1 MLEHAATSGYRVS
14 CPKPEAQQG
23 FARLPKAH
31 EGPDIHLEREGNRI
45 WIEAVAVTRG
55 DPSKAD
61 SLVEPNPTEI
71 PEEKIVLRYTSAIRQ
86 KYQQYFHYLR
96 NRIIRKSDAYVVALN
111 GSALGYW
118 RSPAWD
124 VPRFLKALYPI
135 GKPQLLLDKKSRE
148 VVDTGNQPRFTIVK
162 AQGSPVPVQA
172 FIDRRWRGISA
183 VIHSCA
189 HADMGRFCAHEDM
202 GRLGFEFE
210 IAYNPLARQPVSR
223 GVIPAKIEWWSK
235 LSDAEGE
242 LFSERQAQ

>member
-1 MLEHAATSGYRVS
+1 MLEHAATSGYRV
-14 CPKPEAQQG
+14 CPKSERSKGPA
-23 FARLPKAH
+23 
-31 EGPDIHLEREGNRI
+31 GPDILLEREGNRI

-61 SLVEPNPTEI
+61 SLVEPNPPEI
-71 PEEKIVLRYTSAIRQ
+71 PEEKIVLRYTSAIGE
-86 KYQQYFHYLR
+86 KYRKYFRYLEK
-96 NRIIRKSDAYVVALN
+96 RIVNEADAYVVALN

-118 RSPAWD
+118 QSPAWD

-162 AQGSPVPVQA
+162 AQGSPVSRQA

-189 HADMGRFCAHEDM
+189 HADMGRFCAYEDVR
-202 GRLGFEFE
+202 RLGFEFE
-210 IAYNPLARQPVSR
+210 IAYSPLARQPLSQ

-235 LSDAEGE
+235 LSDMEWQ
-242 LFSERQAQ
+242 LFSERQA